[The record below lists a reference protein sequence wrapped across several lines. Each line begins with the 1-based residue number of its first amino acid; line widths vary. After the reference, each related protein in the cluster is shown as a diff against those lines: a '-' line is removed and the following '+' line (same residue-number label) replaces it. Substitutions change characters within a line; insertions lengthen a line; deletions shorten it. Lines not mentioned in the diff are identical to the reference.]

1 MPNQHTTK
9 GKPKRTKVVSVRYT
23 PPEHQ
28 VVSERAAGKSQE
40 LSEYIREKSLED
52 GADATRG
59 NGEKR

>member
-1 MPNQHTTK
+1 VPNQHTTK

-28 VVSERAAGKSQE
+28 AVSERAARKSQGV
-40 LSEYIREKSLED
+40 SEYIRDKSLED

-59 NGEKR
+59 KGEKR